1 MEKSLCRYKVAYQ
14 KVIMDAY
21 ILQQKLLEAWRQ
33 VAFIPDAAS
42 VNKKWDTAL
51 VNVDGKVVKDVVV
64 VDGNIYLVTE

>member
-1 MEKSLCRYKVAYQ
+1 
-14 KVIMDAY
+14 MDAY